1 VFSRALAEAGL
12 NLEVSVNVSAL
23 DIQNPDFARE
33 LLDVLRRSAT
43 DPKRLC
49 LEITESGVVSE
60 SEVAIRNLQ
69 AIARL
74 GVRLSVDDFGTGYA
88 TLKQLQ
94 QLPVNELKIDR
105 SFVAGIHRHRG
116 NLTIVR
122 STIELGKQL
131 GLKVVAEGV
140 ESVEELRCLARL
152 GCDEVQG
159 YYLSRPMREADVAGW
174 VEMRHA
180 LHASSRESY
189 YAMLTE
195 KP

>member
-1 VFSRALAEAGL
+1 VFE
-12 NLEVSVNVSAL
+12 
-23 DIQNPDFARE
+23 
-33 LLDVLRRSAT
+33 VLRHASV

-60 SEVAIRNLQ
+60 SEAAIRNLR
-69 AIARL
+69 AISRI
-74 GVRLSVDDFGTGYA
+74 GVKLSVDDFGTGYA

-105 SFVAGIHRHRG
+105 SFVSGLHRNRG

-140 ESVEELRCLARL
+140 ETVEELRCLARL
-152 GCDEVQG
+152 GCDEAQG
-159 YYLSRPMREADVAGW
+159 YYLSKPMREADVAGW

-180 LHASSRESY
+180 LYASSRETY
-189 YAMLTE
+189 FALLTE
-195 KP
+195 KR